1 MNFSKLFHSPVG
13 INLNAG
19 TVSATPLSILE
30 KITSYQNAFETN
42 PPANWLT
49 IWPKLWNAQ
58 QKVASFFK
66 ADPDDIFLRTNV
78 TVACNEFILGVE
90 LGPGEL
96 VSTNLEYGAI
106 HNILRLRAQN
116 ERRELRTIPLIT
128 QFKTEDEI
136 LQTVLSG
143 LTDKTR
149 LLLVSHVT
157 TASGL
162 IMPIQRIAQ
171 ETRKRGIVLV
181 VDGAHGPGSVPL
193 DFSQLQDVDF
203 YGGNLH
209 KWMMGPKGTGF
220 GWVPKWRQPTVHNIQ
235 AGWTTFEDI
244 PYFDQFGNGSV
255 FARRMLQAY
264 SFNFSSYLAL
274 ADLID
279 FWNEVG
285 EEKILQRQN
294 ELKLFTRQMVESKL
308 KFKPVHSPNPNLS
321 ANLSTYELPVKLQES
336 EAVSILNI
344 YEKTQVTINLPS
356 INGTKHLR
364 FSPGIWVNE
373 KEIEEG
379 ISKLYN
385 FFQNYGAER

>member
-1 MNFSKLFHSPVG
+1 MDFAKLFHSPTG

-19 TVSATPLSILE
+19 TVSATPIEILD
-30 KITSYQNAFETN
+30 KVTAYQNAFETN

-58 QKVASFFK
+58 QKVAGFFK

-116 ERRELRTIPLIT
+116 EKRDIRIIQLST
-128 QFKTEDEI
+128 QFNSEDEI
-136 LQTVLSG
+136 VQAILAG
-143 LTDKTR
+143 LTDRTR
-149 LLLVSHVT
+149 MLLISHVT

-162 IMPIQRIAQ
+162 IMPIQKIAK

-181 VDGAHGPGSVPL
+181 VDGAHGPGSVDL

-274 ADLID
+274 SDLIN
-279 FWNEVG
+279 FWIEIG
-285 EEKILQRQN
+285 IDKIRQRQN
-294 ELKLFTRQMVESKL
+294 ELKHFTRDILKKNLKLTPAHSPVESL
-308 KFKPVHSPNPNLS
+308 CANLS
-321 ANLSTYELPVKLQES
+321 AYELPANFQEDQKF
-336 EAVSILNI
+336 SIINI
-344 YEKTQVTINLPS
+344 YEKTQVAVNLPL
-356 INGTKHLR
+356 IDGKKHIR
-364 FSPGIWVNE
+364 FSPGIWVHEN
-373 KEIEEG
+373 EIEEG
-379 ISKLYN
+379 ISRLSRY
-385 FFQNYGAER
+385 FRT